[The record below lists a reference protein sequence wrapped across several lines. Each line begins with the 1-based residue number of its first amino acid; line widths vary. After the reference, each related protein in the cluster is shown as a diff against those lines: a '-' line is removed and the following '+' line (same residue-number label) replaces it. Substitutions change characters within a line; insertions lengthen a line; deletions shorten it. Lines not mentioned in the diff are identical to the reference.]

1 MRSRSNKVKAAW
13 QHAAFFMNFMAQSMT
28 MTLQEF
34 KDSLLTDQPPK
45 NLGVHLLSLWWGGK
59 GDWHRAHD
67 LVQDG
72 QDSGTSW
79 IHAWLHR
86 VEGDEG
92 NASYWYGR
100 AGRRKP
106 DLPLDREWEQLAAHF
121 LDPSV

>member
-1 MRSRSNKVKAAW
+1 MPL
-13 QHAAFFMNFMAQSMT
+13 FFMTFGAQPT
-28 MTLQEF
+28 PMTLPEF
-34 KDSLLTDQPPK
+34 KESLGSAAPPPG
-45 NLGVHLLSLWWGGK
+45 LGTHLLALWWGGK

-72 QDSGTSW
+72 QDAGTSW

-92 NASYWYGR
+92 NASYWYAR

-106 DLPLDREWEQLAAHF
+106 SISLDEEWGRIAADF
-121 LDPSV
+121 LSAGNPV